1 MDRDADLQRAYELIE
16 TDSLSDARTILEQI
30 VASDRN
36 NADAWWMLAH
46 AVDNPDEARNALNN
60 VLRIDSAYPG
70 AQTLFNTLQ
79 AATPGKIAAATPS
92 AGIARLPAAPAPAAT
107 SDDDFDFDFDDED
120 DLGVMDLSDEDDF
133 DFELDDEEDIVIQK
147 TGSVEDDFD
156 LDDDFGDEFDDDEE
170 DEDEE
175 DDERSPG
182 RRIILAAIAL
192 LALLAVIVVIFV
204 VNPFKPASTTPPPTL
219 PTQQVGEVATNT
231 PDIAPTTDV
240 GTTTSIEPAVLQ
252 NFYNALSTTQVV
264 ADSGSVETTSAGN
277 TLAFTIC
284 VESLRTLPSIIPDA
298 IRAIASQSPGVADQ
312 VDAVGARFVNCT
324 NNNTPLRFVVVS
336 MVDALDFANGTLSDE
351 ELNGRLQAIQP

>member
-16 TDSLSDARTILEQI
+16 ADSLSDARTILQQI
-30 VASDRN
+30 VAADRN
-36 NADAWWMLAH
+36 NADAWWLLAH

-79 AATPGKIAAATPS
+79 AATPGKTTAATPS
-92 AGIARLPAAPAPAAT
+92 TGIARLPAAPATVST

-120 DLGVMDLSDEDDF
+120 DLGVMDLSDQDDF
-133 DFELDDEEDIVIQK
+133 DFELDDEEDVVEK
-147 TGSVEDDFD
+147 AGSVKEDFE
-156 LDDDFGDEFDDDEE
+156 LDDDFGDEFDDGDE
-170 DEDEE
+170 DGDEE
-175 DDERSPG
+175 DDEAAPR

-192 LALLAVIVVIFV
+192 LALLAVIVVVFI
-204 VNPFKPASTTPPPTL
+204 VNPFKPSTTTPAPA
-219 PTQQVGEVATNT
+219 TQQVSGVTTVT
-231 PDIAPTTDV
+231 PDSVPTSDP
-240 GTTTSIEPAVLQ
+240 GTTTSVDPAVLQ
-252 NFYNALSTTQVV
+252 NFYNALSTTQVIP
-264 ADSGSVETTSAGN
+264 DSDDVETTSVGN
-277 TLAFTIC
+277 TLSFTIC
-284 VESLRTLPSIIPDA
+284 VESLRALPAVIPGA